1 LALSSIAQSR
11 NIPDDEQPLSFPT
24 SRRQLAEDEP
34 LPAYLQRAFAISET
48 PETEVEPW
56 AEPAMAMGPS
66 GYNFSKDLESLFD
79 SDTAPARMEK
89 GNNMPYSE
97 SPEDTWGRKLLSFG
111 EIA

>member
-1 LALSSIAQSR
+1 M
-11 NIPDDEQPLSFPT
+11 SFPT

-48 PETEVEPW
+48 PETEIEPW

-66 GYNFSKDLESLFD
+66 GHDFRSNLESIFD
-79 SDTAPARMEK
+79 SAWMEK

-111 EIA
+111 EMA